1 MPRSDWIAAPVRPA
15 ARRADGPA
23 GASGPPW
30 SGAGER
36 ELPVAEAERLVLG
49 DIAGLGWRAR
59 HRVLDPAQPTAV
71 QCELRY
77 ADGTEVPYGLGS
89 GKGPLE
95 PARTGAR
102 FEALEHAL
110 SGPVALDGLAVR
122 CRPAAE
128 LAEGPFR
135 ADRALGG
142 LAEQPEARL
151 ACLDYEPLD
160 GGAPF
165 AAPLCLWA
173 PWYPVPTGGMARRR
187 AALGDTAEYR
197 PLVAYTV
204 NTGCAIGATRDEA
217 LLHALNEWAERDA
230 FSLFLLCS
238 VYDRGPMPG
247 RIDPATLPAPLA
259 DLLRRARDLV
269 GSEVALLDLTTD
281 LGVPVVMAYAPE
293 PAGASARYY
302 AMGASLSGRIA
313 CERALT
319 EFVQGEL
326 LARVVDEHTA
336 REGDSPGS
344 RAAGDGAGDGE
355 YPTFDEVVAE
365 HDTAAAVSRRLSG
378 HPRLLACAQLDFAE
392 RITECPPVAT
402 PEETVP
408 AGTGVAAQRAEAVA
422 RMAAAGHRVGY
433 HVLRRLELG
442 TTLVQVQCPG
452 LERFHQVTNGHV
464 ALPGARGRAHRR
476 RARTPRSAAD

>member
-15 ARRADGPA
+15 ERRADGSA
-23 GASGPPW
+23 GALEPPW
-30 SGAGER
+30 SGVGER
-36 ELPVAEAERLVLG
+36 EMPVSEAERLVLG
-49 DIAGLGWRAR
+49 DIDGLGWRAR
-59 HRVLDPAQPTAV
+59 HRVLDPDQPTAV

-77 ADGTEVPYGLGS
+77 ADGTEVPYGLGA
-89 GKGPLE
+89 GKGPLD
-95 PARTGAR
+95 PARTGAH

-110 SGPVALDGLAVR
+110 SGPVALEGLRVR
-122 CRPAAE
+122 CRPADE

-135 ADRALGG
+135 TDRALGG
-142 LAEQPEARL
+142 LSGQPGARL

-165 AAPLCLWA
+165 AAPLYLWA
-173 PWYPVPTGGMARRR
+173 PWYPVSTGGMARRR

-217 LLHALNEWAERDA
+217 LLHALNEWVERDA
-230 FSLFLLCS
+230 FSLFLLRS

-247 RIDPATLPAPLA
+247 RIDPAALSAPLA
-259 DLLRRARDLV
+259 DLLGRARGLV
-269 GSEVALLDLTTD
+269 GSDVALLDLTTD
-281 LGVPVVMAYAPE
+281 LGVPVVMAYARD
-293 PAGASARYY
+293 PADASARHY

-326 LARVVDEHTA
+326 LARVVAEHTA
-336 REGDSPGS
+336 GEGAS
-344 RAAGDGAGDGE
+344 AGQSGAGEGE

-365 HDTAAAVSRRLSG
+365 HDTAAAVSARLSG
-378 HPRLLACAQLDFAE
+378 HPGLLACARLDFAG
-392 RITECPPVAT
+392 RIAECPRVGAPG
-402 PEETVP
+402 ETVP
-408 AGTGVAAQRAEAVA
+408 AGTGVAAQRAEAAA
-422 RMAAAGHRVGY
+422 RIAAAGYRVGY

-452 LERFHQVTNGHV
+452 LERFHQVTNGHL
-464 ALPGARGRAHRR
+464 ALPGARGRAYRR
-476 RARTPRSAAD
+476 RGRQPRAAAD